1 MEKALQDRVG
11 EAGVTEIGEAR
22 DGRARQG
29 RSWVR
34 RGGIRGHS
42 MSTCVQK
49 GVHVVRKVSTLGS
62 VAGYM
67 IKVFFLKTMSGVG
80 AKQHFSTRTLRLTPH
95 TLPPYPTDWLP

>member
-42 MSTCVQK
+42 MSMCVEK
-49 GVHVVRKVSTLGS
+49 GDHVVRKVSTLGS

-67 IKVFFLKTMSGVG
+67 IKVFFLKNNVG
-80 AKQHFSTRTLRLTPH
+80 CGCQTTFQAHAPS
-95 TLPPYPTDWLP
+95 D